1 MRVSLGLDQ
10 EIHMGNTPQSPV
22 LAPALHERVLERL
35 GLNRH
40 PAPDRAGLG
49 TLYSAWCARVPMDNL
64 RKLVHLRAEDR
75 GPLPGD
81 TPEDFFEGWLEHGTG
96 GTCWA
101 VHGALTALLE
111 ASGFAAR
118 RGIGT
123 MLVAPDLPPN
133 HGLTS
138 VRLERET
145 LLVDGCILHGEPLL
159 LDPARETAV
168 EHPAWGVRARPAGG
182 KWVVRWRSPFAPDGF
197 DCRIDSL
204 AADAPAF
211 AALHETTRAWSPFNF
226 ELFVRVH
233 RDGGV
238 LGAARGNRIRFAPDG
253 DVIQE
258 PLASAERQ
266 RFLVEEVGISEAF
279 AARVP
284 EDVPMPPPPG
294 HG

>member
-1 MRVSLGLDQ
+1 M
-10 EIHMGNTPQSPV
+10 PV
-22 LAPALHERVLERL
+22 DLPAEPLAPALAERVLERL
-35 GLNRH
+35 GMNRW
-40 PAPDRAGLG
+40 PSPDRAGLAA
-49 TLYSAWCARVPMDNL
+49 LYAAWCRGVPMDNL
-64 RKLVHLRAEDR
+64 RKLVHLRADDP

-81 TPEDFFEGWLEHGTG
+81 TPEDFFAGWLAHGTG

-111 ASGFAAR
+111 ACGFEAR

-138 VRLERET
+138 VRLDDET

-159 LDPARETAV
+159 LDAARETAV
-168 EHPAWGVRARPAGG
+168 EHPAWGVRARPATG

-204 AADAPAF
+204 ASDAGAF
-211 AALHETTRAWSPFNF
+211 AAMHESTRDWSPFNF

-238 LGAARGNRIRFAPDG
+238 LGTARGERITFRGDGAVERRVLAP
-253 DVIQE
+253 Q
-258 PLASAERQ
+258 ERQ

-279 AARVP
+279 AQRVP
-284 EDVPMPPPPG
+284 DDVPMPPPG
-294 HG
+294 QGARG

>member
-1 MRVSLGLDQ
+1 MDLAA
-10 EIHMGNTPQSPV
+10 EMHMNDNTPHSSP
-22 LAPALHERVLERL
+22 LAPALRERVLERL
-35 GLNRH
+35 GLNRQ
-40 PAPDRAGLG
+40 PAPDRAGLAE
-49 TLYSAWCARVPMDNL
+49 LYAAWCARVPMDNL
-64 RKLVHLRAEDR
+64 RKLVHLRAADP

-81 TPEDFFEGWLEHGTG
+81 TAEDFFAGWLAHGTG

-111 ASGFAAR
+111 SIGFEAR

-133 HGLTS
+133 HGFTS
-138 VRLERET
+138 VRLDGET
-145 LLVDGCILHGEPLL
+145 VLVDGCILHGEPLL

-168 EHPAWGVRARPAGG
+168 EHPAWGVRARPADG

-211 AALHETTRAWSPFNF
+211 AGLHEATRDWSPFNF

-233 RDGGV
+233 RDGSV

-253 DVIQE
+253 AVIQQ
-258 PLASAERQ
+258 PLAAAERQ
-266 RFLVEEVGISEAF
+266 RFLVEEIGISEAF